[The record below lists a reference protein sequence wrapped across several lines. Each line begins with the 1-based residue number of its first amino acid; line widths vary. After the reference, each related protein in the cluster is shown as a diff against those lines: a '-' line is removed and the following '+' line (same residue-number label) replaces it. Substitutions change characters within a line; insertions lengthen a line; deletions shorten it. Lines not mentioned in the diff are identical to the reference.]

1 MKIPETH
8 PSPPNLSPLSAVA
21 LSFLIRAP
29 KRDHDEWLVRGR
41 SGEPGVVPVQ
51 VDPTGGRSL
60 ILGTEPLPL
69 PLCEGAARI
78 GAPSQ
83 RASRRRGC
91 SHRPAHSLALAP
103 QLPPRSV
110 TGGGS
115 AAKVAQPRME
125 TPKTP
130 IALARLCLTN
140 CGLPAPGWSLANAA
154 YQRRCRM
161 IRVAAEDEVC
171 LFPFLLSPPTVSPRR
186 RPGSILMMRHNVGG
200 CCEASGWIP

>member
-1 MKIPETH
+1 MNQCDCQVSYDHRNVDMVTKGRLSSDGQTMSNGGETPPFPIAMRWFREATPAADPRIVAH
-8 PSPPNLSPLSAVA
+8 GQNIIPSPITRAYPQP
-21 LSFLIRAP
+21 IRAP

-41 SGEPGVVPVQ
+41 SGGSGVVPVQ

-60 ILGTEPLPL
+60 ILGTKLLPL

-91 SHRPAHSLALAP
+91 SHRPGTLSPALAP

-125 TPKTP
+125 TP
-130 IALARLCLTN
+130 
-140 CGLPAPGWSLANAA
+140 
-154 YQRRCRM
+154 
-161 IRVAAEDEVC
+161 
-171 LFPFLLSPPTVSPRR
+171 
-186 RPGSILMMRHNVGG
+186 
-200 CCEASGWIP
+200 